1 MNRVNKCNLAVCST
15 VTIQASTEQFYPLF
29 RTRRV
34 CKLRLRRFF
43 RNKQGIDT
51 IIAEV
56 LMILIVVIASV
67 MVYAYATG
75 LFGAIATP
83 QKVATESISL
93 EYWSF
98 SNSSVVNLSIRDV
111 GTTPI
116 TLKSYYVNDYTGNQY
131 TRANWATGSYPGPTF
146 QPTSWAN
153 ATILISSACSTSCTQ
168 SGTPY
173 VFQSGYPYTIILVT
187 ATNEQFSFMI
197 TR

>member
-1 MNRVNKCNLAVCST
+1 
-15 VTIQASTEQFYPLF
+15 
-29 RTRRV
+29 
-34 CKLRLRRFF
+34 
-43 RNKQGIDT
+43 
-51 IIAEV
+51 
-56 LMILIVVIASV
+56 MILIVVIASV

-98 SNSSVVNLSIRDV
+98 SNNSVVNLSIRDI

-131 TRANWATGSYPGPTF
+131 TRANWATGSYQAPPPI
-146 QPTSWAN
+146 QPTAWAN
-153 ATILISSACSTSCTQ
+153 ATILISSACSTSCTS
-168 SGTPY
+168 SGTAF
-173 VFQSGYPYTIILVT
+173 VFQSGYPYTIIMIT
-187 ATNEQFSFMI
+187 STNEQFSFMI

>member
-1 MNRVNKCNLAVCST
+1 M
-15 VTIQASTEQFYPLF
+15 
-29 RTRRV
+29 
-34 CKLRLRRFF
+34 RLRPFF
-43 RNKQGIDT
+43 KNKRGIDT

-83 QKVATESISL
+83 QKVATEAISL
-93 EYWSF
+93 EYASF
-98 SNSSVVNLSIRDV
+98 SNNTVLNLSIRDV

-116 TLKSYYVNDYTGNQY
+116 TLKSYYVNDYTGDQY

-146 QPTSWAN
+146 QPGAWAN
-153 ATILISSACSTSCTQ
+153 ATILISSSCSSSCT
-168 SGTPY
+168 SNGTPF
-173 VFQSGYPYTIILVT
+173 VFQPGFPYTIVFIT

-197 TR
+197 SH

>member
-1 MNRVNKCNLAVCST
+1 MKVGELRIGPFFKNK
-15 VTIQASTEQFYPLF
+15 
-29 RTRRV
+29 R
-34 CKLRLRRFF
+34 
-43 RNKQGIDT
+43 GIDT

-56 LMILIVVIASV
+56 LMVLIVVIASV

-83 QKVATESISL
+83 QKVATEQISM
-93 EYWSF
+93 EYASF
-98 SNSSVVNLSIRDV
+98 TNNTVVNLSLRDI

-131 TRANWATGSYPGPTF
+131 TRANWAIGSYPGPTF
-146 QPTSWAN
+146 NPNSTPAN
-153 ATILISSACSTSCTQ
+153 ATILISTTCSSSCTQ
-168 SGTPY
+168 SGTPFT
-173 VFQSGYPYTIILVT
+173 FQSGFPYTIILVT

>member
-1 MNRVNKCNLAVCST
+1 M
-15 VTIQASTEQFYPLF
+15 
-29 RTRRV
+29 
-34 CKLRLRRFF
+34 RLRRFF

-98 SNSSVVNLSIRDV
+98 SNSSVVNLSIRDI

>member
-1 MNRVNKCNLAVCST
+1 
-15 VTIQASTEQFYPLF
+15 
-29 RTRRV
+29 
-34 CKLRLRRFF
+34 LRLGPFF
-43 RNKQGIDT
+43 KNKRGIDT
-51 IIAEV
+51 IIAELLLV
-56 LMILIVVIASV
+56 VIVVIASF

-98 SNSSVVNLSIRDV
+98 PNGSVVNLSIRDV

-131 TRANWATGSYPGPTF
+131 TRANWSTGSYPGPTF
-146 QPTSWAN
+146 QPTTWAN
-153 ATILISSACSTSCTQ
+153 ATILISSSCPGCTS
-168 SGTPY
+168 SGTAFT
-173 VFQSGYPYTIILVT
+173 FQSGYPYTIILVT

>member
-1 MNRVNKCNLAVCST
+1 MV
-15 VTIQASTEQFYPLF
+15 
-29 RTRRV
+29 
-34 CKLRLRRFF
+34 
-43 RNKQGIDT
+43 
-51 IIAEV
+51 
-56 LMILIVVIASV
+56 LIVVIASV

-98 SNSSVVNLSIRDV
+98 SNNSVVNLSIRDV

-116 TLKSYYVNDYTGNQY
+116 TLTSYYVKDYTGNQY
-131 TRANWATGSYPGPTF
+131 VRANWAQGGYPPTPF
-146 QPTSWAN
+146 QPRAWAN

-168 SGTPY
+168 TGTPF
-173 VFQSGYPYTIILVT
+173 VFQSGYPYTITMVT
-187 ATNEQFSFMI
+187 STNEQFSFMI

>member
-1 MNRVNKCNLAVCST
+1 MR
-15 VTIQASTEQFYPLF
+15 F
-29 RTRRV
+29 RRV
-34 CKLRLRRFF
+34 FK
-43 RNKQGIDT
+43 NKNGIDT
-51 IIAEV
+51 IIASV

-83 QKVATESISL
+83 QKVATEAISL
-93 EYWSF
+93 EYASF
-98 SNSSVVNLSIRDV
+98 TNNSVVNLSIRDI

-131 TRANWATGSYPGPTF
+131 TRANWAQGPYLPNPTPI
-146 QPTSWAN
+146 QPTALGN
-153 ATILISSACSTSCTQ
+153 ATILISSACSTSCTF
-168 SGTPY
+168 SGTAF
-173 VFQSGYPYTIILVT
+173 VFQSGYPYTIIMVT

>member
-1 MNRVNKCNLAVCST
+1 
-15 VTIQASTEQFYPLF
+15 
-29 RTRRV
+29 
-34 CKLRLRRFF
+34 
-43 RNKQGIDT
+43 
-51 IIAEV
+51 
-56 LMILIVVIASV
+56 MILIVVIASV

-98 SNSSVVNLSIRDV
+98 SNNSVVNLSIRDI

-131 TRANWATGSYPGPTF
+131 TRANWAQGPYPPLPF
-146 QPTSWAN
+146 QPTAWAN
-153 ATILISSACSTSCTQ
+153 ATILISSACSTSCTS

-173 VFQSGYPYTIILVT
+173 VFQSGYPYTIILIT

>member
-93 EYWSF
+93 EYASF
-98 SNSSVVNLSIRDV
+98 TSNNTVNLSIRDI

-131 TRANWATGSYPGPTF
+131 TRANWQGPTF
-146 QPTSWAN
+146 TPTNQTN
-153 ATILISSACSTSCTQ
+153 AIIVISSACAGCTT
-168 SGTPY
+168 SGTPF

>member
-1 MNRVNKCNLAVCST
+1 MPFRRLFKNK
-15 VTIQASTEQFYPLF
+15 
-29 RTRRV
+29 R
-34 CKLRLRRFF
+34 
-43 RNKQGIDT
+43 GIDT
-51 IIAEV
+51 IIASV
-56 LMILIVVIASV
+56 LMVAIVVIASV
-67 MVYAYATG
+67 MVYIYATG

-98 SNSSVVNLSIRDV
+98 PTNNTVNLSIRDV

-146 QPTSWAN
+146 QPTAWAN
-153 ATILISSACSTSCTQ
+153 ATILISSACSTGCTQ
-168 SGTPY
+168 TGTPF
-173 VFQSGYPYTIILVT
+173 VFQSGYPYTIIMVT

>member
-1 MNRVNKCNLAVCST
+1 
-15 VTIQASTEQFYPLF
+15 
-29 RTRRV
+29 
-34 CKLRLRRFF
+34 
-43 RNKQGIDT
+43 
-51 IIAEV
+51 
-56 LMILIVVIASV
+56 MILIVVIASV

-98 SNSSVVNLSIRDV
+98 PSNSTVNLSIRDI

-131 TRANWATGSYPGPTF
+131 QNAIWLGPTF
-146 QPTSWAN
+146 APRNQTN
-153 ATILISSACSTSCTQ
+153 AIVVISSACTSCT
-168 SGTPY
+168 STGTQF
-173 VFQSGYPYTIILVT
+173 VFQSGYPYTIILIT

>member
-1 MNRVNKCNLAVCST
+1 
-15 VTIQASTEQFYPLF
+15 
-29 RTRRV
+29 
-34 CKLRLRRFF
+34 
-43 RNKQGIDT
+43 
-51 IIAEV
+51 
-56 LMILIVVIASV
+56 MILIVVIASV

-98 SNSSVVNLSIRDV
+98 PSNNTVNLSIRDI

-131 TRANWATGSYPGPTF
+131 VNANWQGPMFGPRNQT
-146 QPTSWAN
+146 N
-153 ATILISSACSTSCTQ
+153 AIIVISSACSSCTQ
-168 SGTPY
+168 TGTPF

>member
-1 MNRVNKCNLAVCST
+1 M
-15 VTIQASTEQFYPLF
+15 
-29 RTRRV
+29 
-34 CKLRLRRFF
+34 RLRPFF
-43 RNKQGIDT
+43 KNKRGIDT

-56 LMILIVVIASV
+56 LMVLIVVVASV

-98 SNSSVVNLSIRDV
+98 PNSSVVNLSMRDV

-131 TRANWATGSYPGPTF
+131 TRATWSTGAYPGPTF
-146 QPTSWAN
+146 QPNAWAN
-153 ATILISSACSTSCTQ
+153 ATILISSSCPTCIST
-168 SGTPY
+168 GTAFT
-173 VFQSGYPYTIILVT
+173 FQSGYPYTIILVT

>member
-1 MNRVNKCNLAVCST
+1 LR
-15 VTIQASTEQFYPLF
+15 FRRLF
-29 RTRRV
+29 KSKR
-34 CKLRLRRFF
+34 
-43 RNKQGIDT
+43 GIDT
-51 IIAEV
+51 IIASV
-56 LMILIVVIASV
+56 LMVAIVAIACV

-98 SNSSVVNLSIRDV
+98 SNNTVANLSIRDI

-146 QPTSWAN
+146 QPTTWAN
-153 ATILISSACSTSCTQ
+153 ATILISSACSISCTS
-168 SGTPY
+168 SGNAF
-173 VFQSGYPYTIILVT
+173 VFQSGYPYTIIMVT

>member
-1 MNRVNKCNLAVCST
+1 MRV
-15 VTIQASTEQFYPLF
+15 
-29 RTRRV
+29 
-34 CKLRLRRFF
+34 RRFF
-43 RNKQGIDT
+43 RDKRGIDT

-83 QKVATESISL
+83 QKVATEQISL

-98 SNSSVVNLSIRDV
+98 PSNNTVNLSIRDI

-131 TRANWATGSYPGPTF
+131 TKANWQGPTF
-146 QPTSWAN
+146 N
-153 ATILISSACSTSCTQ
+153 ATTQTVAVIVISSACPSCTV
-168 SGTPY
+168 SGTPF

-197 TR
+197 T

>member
-1 MNRVNKCNLAVCST
+1 MVA
-15 VTIQASTEQFYPLF
+15 
-29 RTRRV
+29 
-34 CKLRLRRFF
+34 
-43 RNKQGIDT
+43 
-51 IIAEV
+51 
-56 LMILIVVIASV
+56 IVVIASV
-67 MVYAYATG
+67 MVYVYATG

-98 SNSSVVNLSIRDV
+98 ASNNTVNLSIRDI

-131 TRANWATGSYPGPTF
+131 TRASWATGSYPGPTF
-146 QPTSWAN
+146 RPTSWAN
-153 ATILISSACSTSCTQ
+153 ATILISSACSTSCTS
-168 SGTPY
+168 SGTAF
-173 VFQSGYPYTIILVT
+173 VFQSGYPYTIIMVT

>member
-1 MNRVNKCNLAVCST
+1 
-15 VTIQASTEQFYPLF
+15 
-29 RTRRV
+29 
-34 CKLRLRRFF
+34 
-43 RNKQGIDT
+43 
-51 IIAEV
+51 
-56 LMILIVVIASV
+56 MILIVVIASV

-75 LFGAIATP
+75 P

-98 SNSSVVNLSIRDV
+98 PSNNTVNLSIRDI

-131 TRANWATGSYPGPTF
+131 TRANWQGPTF
-146 QPTSWAN
+146 NATSQAN
-153 ATILISSACSTSCTQ
+153 AIIVISSSCPSCT
-168 SGTPY
+168 STGTQF

>member
-1 MNRVNKCNLAVCST
+1 
-15 VTIQASTEQFYPLF
+15 
-29 RTRRV
+29 
-34 CKLRLRRFF
+34 LRLRRFF
-43 RNKQGIDT
+43 RNKRGIDT

-98 SNSSVVNLSIRDV
+98 SNSSVVNLSIRDI

-153 ATILISSACSTSCTQ
+153 ATILISSACSNSCTQ

>member
-1 MNRVNKCNLAVCST
+1 M
-15 VTIQASTEQFYPLF
+15 
-29 RTRRV
+29 
-34 CKLRLRRFF
+34 RLRRFF
-43 RNKQGIDT
+43 KDKRGIDT

-83 QKVATESISL
+83 QKVATEQISL

-98 SNSSVVNLSIRDV
+98 PSNNTVNLSIRDL

-131 TRANWATGSYPGPTF
+131 TRADWTTGSYPGPTF

-168 SGTPY
+168 SGAPY